1 MAVPIVVNDI
11 SCSTTVL
18 PSCSNGVYWLNDTDD
33 TGVHLDDAADAR
45 QHADADGVDGDSQ
58 AAHRWCIPAAAAAA
72 NHVDDIHRE
81 NKHTRAPTYT

>member
-1 MAVPIVVNDI
+1 MIFPALLQ
-11 SCSTTVL
+11 SCRLVH
-18 PSCSNGVYWLNDTDD
+18 WLNDTDD

-58 AAHRWCIPAAAAAA
+58 AAHRWCIPAAAATAA

-81 NKHTRAPTYT
+81 NQHTRAPTHT